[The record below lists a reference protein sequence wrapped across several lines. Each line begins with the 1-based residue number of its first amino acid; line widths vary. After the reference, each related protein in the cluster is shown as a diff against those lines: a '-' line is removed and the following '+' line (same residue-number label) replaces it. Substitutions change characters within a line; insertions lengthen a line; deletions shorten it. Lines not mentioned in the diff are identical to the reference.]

1 MLLSIACTDTDSFLT
16 IPRKGHQ
23 NQHHSFSMNYQ
34 VSGKWA
40 LSFEKRIDPVDT
52 NLEQIKGVEIFKFF
66 VFLFSVFKENI
77 TVSCIKFAILV

>member
-1 MLLSIACTDTDSFLT
+1 
-16 IPRKGHQ
+16 
-23 NQHHSFSMNYQ
+23 MNYQ

-40 LSFEKRIDPVDT
+40 VSSEKRIDPVDT